1 MLGCHGHWS
10 SLWLT
15 GHFSSTNLICIWD
28 CHTST
33 LVSNLPQH
41 TRHSLCWLDTAQIT
55 LLFEWLW
62 AYKPGI
68 SVLPPPLPALGDR
81 YPEGVSRSQKPD
93 VLYCQ
98 KTVRD
103 KLANTCTRMPSML
116 SAFFDA
122 LQLFD
127 FYSWFSTC
135 YWVTETV
142 WGFSVNRFSIPWNGR
157 GQLMMLCTV
166 SVWTGFGR
174 GQATGLASGKNC

>member
-1 MLGCHGHWS
+1 MIRPRTRWRESLSFGVIFFFFPQSPLDPPAVCIQSAQPVRSTAKVMLGCHGHWS

-41 TRHSLCWLDTAQIT
+41 TRHSLCWLDTVHRRSPCF
-55 LLFEWLW
+55 LNDW
-62 AYKPGI
+62 ACKSGI

-103 KLANTCTRMPSML
+103 ELANTCTRLLSML

-127 FYSWFSTC
+127 F
-135 YWVTETV
+135 
-142 WGFSVNRFSIPWNGR
+142 
-157 GQLMMLCTV
+157 
-166 SVWTGFGR
+166 
-174 GQATGLASGKNC
+174 